1 MHHHKEK
8 VIETAGYLKGRLS
21 RLPMI
26 GLLTGTGLGE
36 ITGFLHISQSFDYSD
51 LPNFPI
57 STVESHPGRL
67 LAGEMQEI
75 SVLALQGRFHLYE
88 GYSPYEVTFPIRV
101 IQELGVKILILSNA
115 AGGLNPNFHTGDI
128 MLLRDHINLTGSN
141 PLTGPN
147 ENSWGIRFPDMTRA
161 YNENLAKLATRA
173 AKDANIRLQEGVYVG
188 LRGPSLET
196 PAEIRFLRTIG
207 ADAVGFSTALEVIAA
222 VHAGMKVL
230 GLSTITNIHNPD
242 DPNPSSL
249 EEIIAVAQAA
259 APKLEVIIRKVIEN
273 IDASQLG

>member
-8 VIETAGYLKGRLS
+8 VIETAGYLKERLT
-21 RLPMI
+21 RLPKI

-36 ITGFLHISQSFDYSD
+36 ITGVVHISQSFEYSD

-57 STVESHPGRL
+57 ATVESHPGKL
-67 LAGEMQEI
+67 LAGDMQEI

-101 IQELGVKILILSNA
+101 MQELGVKILILSNA
-115 AGGLNPNFHTGDI
+115 AGGLNPNFQTGDI
-128 MLLRDHINLTGSN
+128 MVLRDHINLTGSN

-147 ENSWGIRFPDMTRA
+147 EDSWGIRFPDMTRA
-161 YNENLAKLATRA
+161 YNENLAMLAIRA
-173 AKDANIRLQEGVYVG
+173 GKDVNIRLQAGVYVG
-188 LRGPSLET
+188 LKGPSLET

-242 DPNPSSL
+242 DPEPSSV

-259 APKLEVIIRKVIEN
+259 APKLEEIIRKVIEN
-273 IDASQLG
+273 VDASQLG

>member
-1 MHHHKEK
+1 MHHNKEK
-8 VIETAGYLKGRLS
+8 VIETAGYLKERLT
-21 RLPMI
+21 RLPKI
-26 GLLTGTGLGE
+26 GLLTGTGLGG
-36 ITGFLHISQSFDYSD
+36 ITGVVHISQSFEYSD

-57 STVESHPGRL
+57 ATVESHPGKL
-67 LAGEMQEI
+67 LAGDMQEI

-101 IQELGVKILILSNA
+101 MQELGVKILILSNA
-115 AGGLNPNFHTGDI
+115 AGGLNPNFQTGDI
-128 MLLRDHINLTGSN
+128 MVLRDHINLTGSN

-147 ENSWGIRFPDMTRA
+147 EDSWGIRFPDMTRA
-161 YNENLAKLATRA
+161 YNENLAMLAIRA
-173 AKDANIRLQEGVYVG
+173 GKNANIRLQAGVYVG
-188 LRGPSLET
+188 LKGPSLET

-242 DPNPSSL
+242 DPEPSSV

-259 APKLEVIIRKVIEN
+259 APKLEGIIRKVIEN
-273 IDASQLG
+273 VDASQLG

>member
-8 VIETAGYLKGRLS
+8 VIETTGYLKGRLS
-21 RLPMI
+21 RLPKI

-36 ITGFLHISQSFDYSD
+36 ITGFLHISQSFDYRD

-67 LAGEMQEI
+67 LAGEMREI

-101 IQELGVKILILSNA
+101 MQELGVKILILSNA
-115 AGGLNPNFHTGDI
+115 AGGLNPNFQTGDI
-128 MLLRDHINLTGSN
+128 MVLRDHINLTGSN

-147 ENSWGIRFPDMTRA
+147 EDSWGVRFPDMTRA

-173 AKDANIRLQEGVYVG
+173 GKDANIRLQAGVYVG
-188 LRGPSLET
+188 LKGPSLET

-230 GLSTITNIHNPD
+230 GLSTITNIHYPD
-242 DPNPSSL
+242 DPIPSSV

-259 APKLEVIIRKVIEN
+259 APKLEGIIRKVIEN
-273 IDASQLG
+273 VDASQLG